1 MLRNNVDARRCSY
14 LELGL
19 PVGTVAL
26 KTRTKKEWR
35 THTGHSES
43 IFKPAT
49 MNFAVGFDL
58 IKAASQF
65 AGTNVKRIAAFRVDW
80 VYN

>member
-1 MLRNNVDARRCSY
+1 MLADAHIWSLGYLWEPLLLRR
-14 LELGL
+14 EQ
-19 PVGTVAL
+19 
-26 KTRTKKEWR
+26 KKNE
-35 THTGHSES
+35 GHILVISES